1 LKSRTLH
8 IPALQDLDPAA
19 WLLGVADE
27 AFMGF
32 YAHMRRN
39 ARRITRLVIAFLPLM
54 MLLVGSC
61 KTSQTSTIN
70 DLFTGMD
77 SLRAALFPDRVIA
90 RDLGEYQP
98 AAGYVSRARGYVEGD
113 PASLQ
118 QLTER
123 EIKYIFG
130 EPAMQRKDADARIWQ
145 YKSGACVVDFYFYD
159 DPAHKGESA
168 VAYVDFRVKDDLIP
182 GTAPR
187 TETVG
192 LRGQSKCLRKI
203 AG

>member
-8 IPALQDLDPAA
+8 IKALQEFDPAA
-19 WLLGVADE
+19 WLLGVADG

-39 ARRITRLVIAFLPLM
+39 ARRITRLAVAFLPLM

-61 KTSQTSTIN
+61 KTQSEGMN
-70 DLFTGMD
+70 NLFIGVD
-77 SLRAALFPDRVIA
+77 QLRAALFPDRIIA
-90 RDLGEYQP
+90 RDEADYQP
-98 AAGYVSRARGYVEGD
+98 APGYVSRARGYVEGD

-118 QLTER
+118 HLTEQ
-123 EIKYIFG
+123 EIKFMFG
-130 EPAMQRKDADARIWQ
+130 APAMQRTDADARIWQ

-168 VAYVDFRVKDDLIP
+168 VAYVDFRLKEDLMP
-182 GTAPR
+182 GGAPR
-187 TETVG
+187 TEPIA
-192 LRGQSKCLRKI
+192 LHSQSKCLKKI